1 MTAQAPLANGHAS
14 IAKILYACTAAIEA
28 DDTPRFVKAAQI
40 LVQHINLASTT
51 DELRAA
57 VVIADVLVEKGRA
70 QDILPIVQRLTEA
83 ARGAFGTDSRL
94 GQAAQRLLEENRAL
108 VDLSLRISGTTAA
121 PRTTNGHVGLADVV
135 LRDAAG
141 KPLSINPRQFIQ
153 RLQAR
158 PEGKGLGA
166 AV

>member
-1 MTAQAPLANGHAS
+1 MTATAPLANGHAS
-14 IAKILYACTAAIEA
+14 IAKILYACTAAIES
-28 DDTPRFVKAAQI
+28 DDTPRFLTAAQ
-40 LVQHINLASTT
+40 LLAQHINLASTT

-70 QDILPIVQRLTEA
+70 QDILPIVQRLTES

-108 VDLSLRISGTTAA
+108 VDLSLRLREGAA
-121 PRTTNGHVGLADVV
+121 PRTTKDHVGLADVV
-135 LRDAAG
+135 LRSAEG
-141 KPLSINPRQFIQ
+141 KPLSIDPRQFIH